1 MRQFDWI
8 FRKVQ
13 GGVVEVYTHESSQV
27 PLFKGLTEKKIRAG
41 YDSVVSRPSRRALHQ

>member
-13 GGVVEVYTHESSQV
+13 GGGVVDVYTHESLQM
-27 PLFKGLTEKKIRAG
+27 PIFKGLTEKKFRAR
-41 YDSVVSRPSRRALHQ
+41 YDSV